1 MKDFMINVTD
11 VVLHVPQPHVLR
23 AEHKRSDADFEFVKE
38 VIANQIQKAQNSD
51 EILAYAYDMIKNE
64 QRRAVNSDRNFHID
78 RNEKLIGRM
87 KEFLMQ
93 NLRSD
98 AIMTRKSLREAFC
111 HIYEYG
117 IYGNDDYRE
126 VMKNVG
132 YAGDDIEAVTVI
144 DEALRDLIGT
154 GQIKKVKFLDHV
166 NYGRIK
172 TGYMLAEDEF

>member
-1 MKDFMINVTD
+1 MKDFMINVEN
-11 VVLHVPQPHVLR
+11 VVLHVAKPHVLR

-64 QRRAVNSDRNFHID
+64 QRRASNSDRNYHID
-78 RNEKLIGRM
+78 RSEKLIGTM
-87 KEFLMQ
+87 KNFLMQ

-111 HIYEYG
+111 KIYEYG
-117 IYGNDDYRE
+117 SCGNDDYRE

-132 YAGDDIEAVTVI
+132 YGIGDIEAVTVI
-144 DEALRDLIGT
+144 DEALRDLVKG
-154 GQIKKVKFLDHV
+154 GKIKKVKFS
-166 NYGRIK
+166 NIKECCRIK
-172 TGYMLAEDEF
+172 IGYMLAEDEF